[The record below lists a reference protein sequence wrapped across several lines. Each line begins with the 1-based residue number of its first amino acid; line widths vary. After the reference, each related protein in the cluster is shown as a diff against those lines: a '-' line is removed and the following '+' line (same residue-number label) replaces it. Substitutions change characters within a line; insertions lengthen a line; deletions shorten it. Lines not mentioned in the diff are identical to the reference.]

1 MRYSKQRE
9 MLINVLRST
18 KSHPTANDIYI
29 KMREQDP
36 KISLGTVYRNL
47 SLLAE
52 NGVILRIDT
61 EHDSVHYDGFT
72 HKHYHFICNECKSVI
87 DLDTE
92 QIKIDSDVEKEL
104 GCTVSSHTLVFYGT
118 CKNCKN

>member
-9 MLINVLRST
+9 ALLNILRST
-18 KSHPTANDIYI
+18 KDHPTANDIYI
-29 KMREQDP
+29 RMREQDP

-47 SLLAE
+47 AQLTE
-52 NGVILRIDT
+52 NGLILRIDT

-92 QIKIDSDVEKEL
+92 QIKIDEAVEKEL
-104 GCTVSSHTLVFYGT
+104 DCKVISHTLVY
-118 CKNCKN
+118 